1 VLHVNDRTVRLAPGR
16 QERSNV
22 SLRAGVV
29 PFAPA
34 RIVETLL
41 DIDQE
46 QRGVC

>member
-1 VLHVNDRTVRLAPGR
+1 LRVAATSR
-16 QERSNV
+16 QQRSNV